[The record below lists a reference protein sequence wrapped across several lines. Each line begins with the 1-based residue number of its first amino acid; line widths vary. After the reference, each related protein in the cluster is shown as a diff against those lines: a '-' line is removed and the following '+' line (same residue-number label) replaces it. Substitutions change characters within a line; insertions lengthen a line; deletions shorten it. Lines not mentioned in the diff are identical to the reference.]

1 MLLDVNNS
9 FLRTKVVVAVELGF
23 ANSGRDI
30 FFLKGVWFQKLLLM
44 LLLQLL
50 LLLLKLRLLLLLP

>member
-1 MLLDVNNS
+1 M
-9 FLRTKVVVAVELGF
+9 VVAVELGF

-30 FFLKGVWFQKLLLM
+30 FFLKGVWFQKLLLLL